1 MSITSCEP
9 RLGDGEPNDSRD
21 YVKSRQLIQ
30 KRLTSCETEMPMRT
44 HLIAGFTLNRASSP
58 APATKVAWH
67 EFTQMIR
74 GNFVH
79 IARAAEDH

>member
-9 RLGDGEPNDSRD
+9 RLGDGEPNNGGEDPSNPDSRD

-30 KRLTSCETEMPMRT
+30 KRLTSCETEIPMRT

-58 APATKVAWH
+58 APATKVA
-67 EFTQMIR
+67 
-74 GNFVH
+74 
-79 IARAAEDH
+79 

>member
-9 RLGDGEPNDSRD
+9 RLGDGKPNKGGEDPSNPDSRD

-30 KRLTSCETEMPMRT
+30 KRLTSCETEIPMRT
-44 HLIAGFTLNRASSP
+44 HLIAGFTLNR
-58 APATKVAWH
+58 KLH

-74 GNFVH
+74 GNFVR